1 MLDLLMYLGIGIL
14 IVSYLYL
21 AYFFIK
27 EKIYTDLGLFD
38 VVIFL
43 LGPLGLLFIL
53 LISHVYYNDDDLN
66 D

>member
-1 MLDLLMYLGIGIL
+1 MLDLLMYLGIGVSIF
-14 IVSYLYL
+14 SYLYL

-27 EKIYTDLGLFD
+27 EKIYRDFELFD

-53 LISHVYYNDDDLN
+53 VVAHFAYNDDDLN